1 MATRINQPSSNPYA
15 GGAVIFDSYPYANL
29 YIQQVQREAA
39 KDEALDK
46 YFQEWE
52 KSINPAGMRNQDT
65 EDLLNIVNQSRDFY
79 LQNKKAIKNPA
90 LDGGR
95 AYSEYMA
102 RQKEAMGLINSSKQ
116 IAQKEELINRN
127 ILSARQKGLPIADRV
142 VMDLDAFRQPLRSQ
156 NWRDFNPDNLDF
168 QPKPFDFAR
177 FTKDIYGDT
186 KLSERIV
193 GEKKVPESFE
203 KITTFETFLDENEL
217 PKIESRAVAAYRS
230 SPSVKEFIDTLS
242 QNPTEVTRL
251 NNLFKEKYGRSISTP
266 EDVSVSF
273 ALSLSPAG
281 KSREVRT
288 KDVAAELAA
297 REQNIRTRPSK
308 ARSGSGSGGSFGGG
322 NLLDSFGVGESIV
335 TQQGNRIENGMVL
348 DRSGNPF
355 TGKIFVERTKTPAQI
370 YQVLKS
376 AGSSGDFLD
385 INKGFTIIA
394 KDGKIEALEG
404 GRLGIITRQMIENA
418 QRKFDTERKGE
429 SMTFQ
434 PQTTTTPTT
443 PTKFK
448 IIPKGGF

>member
-1 MATRINQPSSNPYA
+1 MATRIQQPQSNPYA
-15 GGAVIFDSYPYANL
+15 GGAVIFDSSPYANL

-39 KDEALDK
+39 KDEALDR
-46 YFQEWE
+46 YFQEWG

-65 EDLLNIVNQSRDFY
+65 EDLLNLVNQSRDFY
-79 LQNKKAIKNPA
+79 FQNKKAIKNPA

-95 AYSEYMA
+95 AYSEYMG

-142 VMDLDAFRQPLRSQ
+142 VQDLDAFRQPIRSQ
-156 NWRDFNPDNLDF
+156 SWRDFNPDNLDF

-186 KLSERIV
+186 KLSERIA

-217 PKIESRAVAAYRS
+217 PKIESRAIAAYRS

-242 QNPTEVTRL
+242 QNPTEITRL
-251 NNLFKEKYGRSISTP
+251 NTIFKEKYGKNISTP
-266 EDVSVSF
+266 EDVTVAF

-308 ARSGSGSGGSFGGG
+308 ARGGSGSGGSFGGG
-322 NLLDSFGVGESIV
+322 NLLDSFGVGESIT

-348 DRSGNPF
+348 DKNGNPF

-376 AGSSGDFLD
+376 AGSSSDFLD

-394 KDGKIEALEG
+394 NNGKIEALEG

-448 IIPKGGF
+448 NIPKGGF